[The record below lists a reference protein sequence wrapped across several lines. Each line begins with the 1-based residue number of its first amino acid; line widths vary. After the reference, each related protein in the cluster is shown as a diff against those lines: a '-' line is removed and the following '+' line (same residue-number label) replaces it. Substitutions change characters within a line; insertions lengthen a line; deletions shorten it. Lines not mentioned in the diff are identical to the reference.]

1 VEAFWKLVSDRIS
14 LADRTSPVAPPDKS
28 GGSSLETGESSLEA
42 GHGPDKSG
50 GGTGLVQYPSL
61 ESGPDPL
68 EAGGFTGQVR

>member
-28 GGSSLETGESSLEA
+28 GGSSLEAGESSLEA

-50 GGTGLVQYPSL
+50 GGTGLV
-61 ESGPDPL
+61 
-68 EAGGFTGQVR
+68 